1 MVEPLMWEP
10 SGDSFVSIIATHVG
24 HRHALNWERVA
35 VAARPPRRRIY
46 RPVNRPKRPANE
58 VGLRAASAMVRT
70 LKERF
75 PDLVILPAHDP
86 SAAERLCRANGAPD
100 GTLNGGIVL

>member
-1 MVEPLMWEP
+1 
-10 SGDSFVSIIATHVG
+10 
-24 HRHALNWERVA
+24 
-35 VAARPPRRRIY
+35 
-46 RPVNRPKRPANE
+46 
-58 VGLRAASAMVRT
+58 MVRT